1 MLFVDGKKVVR
12 STLANIF
19 FIFLLLLLFTV
30 SINLQIRR
38 EILNNEAAIAVAIIR
53 DKPQNE
59 IEYMES
65 FFRDKTSEEIE
76 EGRLILE
83 KYGYREDSGHIRAY
97 RNISR
102 RLYENSFILLV
113 IIGVINIF
121 ALITNGIQTRNYI
134 KSVDKFIDSVLTQ
147 NFNIRLKELDS
158 TTQSKLN
165 SRFNKMALAVK
176 KNYDKLYDD
185 NAFIRDSLADI
196 SHQIKT
202 PIASLSMYNEILSN
216 DENLSEDSQ
225 RFIEASSQQISRLRW
240 LTESLLKI
248 SKMEA
253 NAINFKKERFIGY
266 QMSEDFP
273 TVFYSQLKNK
283 KMVLVHQGDL
293 DKEVE
298 LDYNWTKE
306 ALMNIVKNAIEHG
319 YEDSEII
326 IKYTINISMIR
337 VDVINEGDPIDS
349 DELSK
354 LFIRFYKSKHNT
366 NPESVGIGLNL
377 AKEIVERQRGTIS
390 VQNDENKVIFSLLFL
405 K

>member
-12 STLANIF
+12 STLANIL
-19 FIFLLLLLFTV
+19 FIFLLLLLFSI

-38 EILNNEAAIAVAIIR
+38 ELIDNEAAIAVGIIK
-53 DKPQNE
+53 DKPQSE
-59 IEYMES
+59 IEYIES
-65 FFRDKTSEEIE
+65 FFRDKTEEEIE
-76 EGRLILE
+76 EGKKILK
-83 KYGYREDSGHIRAY
+83 KYGYSEDSGHMEGY
-97 RNISR
+97 RTISR

-113 IIGVINIF
+113 IIMVLNIF
-121 ALITNGIQTRNYI
+121 ALVTNAWQTRNYI
-134 KSVDKFIDSVLTQ
+134 KSVDRFIDSVLSQ
-147 NFNIRLKELDS
+147 NFNIRLKELDG
-158 TTQSKLN
+158 TTKSKLN
-165 SRFNKMALAVK
+165 SRFNKMGIAVK

-202 PIASLSMYNEILSN
+202 PIASLSMYNEIVMN
-216 DENLSEDSQ
+216 DENLSEDSK
-225 RFIEASSQQISRLRW
+225 RFLEASSQQISRLRW

-253 NAINFKKERFIGY
+253 NAINFKKEKFIGY

-283 KMVLVHQGDL
+283 QMEIVHQGDL
-293 DKEVE
+293 DKEVD

-319 YEDSEII
+319 YENSQII
-326 IKYTINISMIR
+326 IRYTINISMIR
-337 VDVINEGDPIDS
+337 VDVINAGDPIDS

-354 LFIRFYKSKHNT
+354 LFIRFYKSKHND

-377 AKEIVERQRGTIS
+377 AKEIVERQKGTIS
-390 VQNDENKVIFSLLFL
+390 VQNDENSVIFSLLFL